1 MTSRRGV
8 VDFSAFRT
16 GRSGWSDEL
25 EDGLFAAA
33 LPPVG
38 GLTCSLPDIMTV
50 RRKISKDQYRTEL
63 SRRRRR
69 VPALEIG

>member
-38 GLTCSLPDIMTV
+38 GLTCSGFAGYNDRPAKNFEGSIPYGI
-50 RRKISKDQYRTEL
+50 KPSPA
-63 SRRRRR
+63 SR
-69 VPALEIG
+69 AGS